1 MAAPNNLAAA
11 LNSEAFIITC
21 ELDPPKGTDAAA
33 LGNKAVLLAEKV
45 QAIVVSDN
53 PKARLHMAPIG
64 LCKMLLDQGLE
75 PVMTL
80 TCRDRNRLA
89 LQSDLL
95 AAAGLGI
102 KNILAVT
109 GDYITWGDHPEGKPV
124 YDLDSLQLIR
134 VLSLLNAN
142 QDLNGGTVDGPAP
155 EFTIGAAVTIT
166 GNPILPQVLKFK
178 KKKEAGAHFFISHP
192 IFDLAG
198 VEEFFQKI
206 PGSKVALLA
215 SVCLLKAEHIQSYKS
230 GGNPGLVIPDPILE
244 KYQALSAEE
253 VHRRSLEDSAKLIEN
268 IKKDG
273 RFRGVHLM
281 LPGEEERIGEL
292 F

>member
-192 IFDLAG
+192 IFDLAE
-198 VEEFFQKI
+198 VEDFFKEV
-206 PGSKVALLA
+206 PGSEIPLLA
-215 SVCLLKAEHIQSYKS
+215 SVCLLKEEQIRNYNS
-230 GGNPGLVIPDPILE
+230 GTDPGLFIPDAILDQYRGLPWE
-244 KYQALSAEE
+244 GL
-253 VHRRSLEDSAKLIEN
+253 HRRLMEDAGRLIEN
-268 IKKDG
+268 IKEDG

-281 LPGEEERIGEL
+281 LQGEEERIGEL
-292 F
+292 I